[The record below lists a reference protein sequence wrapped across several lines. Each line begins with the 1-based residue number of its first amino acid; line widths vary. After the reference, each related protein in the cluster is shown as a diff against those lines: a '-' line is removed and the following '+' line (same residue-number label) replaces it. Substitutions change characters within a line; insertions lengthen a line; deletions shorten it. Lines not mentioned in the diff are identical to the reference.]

1 MTKAADTADAQ
12 RAAEWAMP
20 SRRPTARKSPRL
32 SRQATELAI
41 AVPQV
46 VAHRLTRMAL
56 AGPFP
61 SARDRREFHAM
72 GQEKVHAFWQSW
84 FAMGWAM
91 VEAMQKSWIAALRG
105 ARVPMIDSHR
115 ILSHGLAPVHKRAT
129 ANARRL
135 SRLR

>member
-1 MTKAADTADAQ
+1 MK
-12 RAAEWAMP
+12 R
-20 SRRPTARKSPRL
+20 RKSSHL

-46 VAHRLTRMAL
+46 VTHRLARMAL
-56 AGPFP
+56 AGPWP
-61 SARDRREFHAM
+61 NARDQREFFTM

-91 VEAMQKSWIAALRG
+91 VEAAQQAWIATLQG
-105 ARVPMIDSHR
+105 ARVPLVDMHHVLAR
-115 ILSHGLAPVHKRAT
+115 GLAPVHRKAT

-135 SRLR
+135 RSVALR